1 MEKYS
6 RMDSVVSAWLV
17 RKAMLACKSSSRK
30 ETIGTTIWERT
41 EAAVVEG
48 SSSLAFFFDDAD
60 LDGDFLARLGDLL
73 GFLT

>member
-1 MEKYS
+1 
-6 RMDSVVSAWLV
+6 MDSVVSAWLV

-48 SSSLAFFFDDAD
+48 SSSLAFFFDAV

>member
-17 RKAMLACKSSSRK
+17 RKAWLACKSSSRK
-30 ETIGTTIWERT
+30 ETAGTTTIWERT

-48 SSSLAFFFDDAD
+48 SSSLAFFFDAV